1 MMKNLKSLIII
12 LSCLLAFACK
22 KDDKTERFIFL
33 TTPVWT
39 TESLLANGVDASGS
53 GGILEQFKGDAKFN
67 ENGTGHFG
75 SYTGSWRF
83 NVDQTQLVIIADS
96 LSLPIITDIVELN
109 ASSLKV
115 TFLYPN
121 SLDPPNPINIQI
133 TFKVK

>member
-22 KDDKTERFIFL
+22 KDDKTERFKFL

-39 TESLLANGVDASGS
+39 TESLLANGVDASGP

-67 ENGTGHFG
+67 EDGTGHFG
-75 SYTGSWRF
+75 NYTGSWRF
-83 NVDQTQLVIIADS
+83 NVDQTQLVIVADS
-96 LSLPIITDIVELN
+96 LFIPIITDIVELN
-109 ASSLKV
+109 ASSMKV